1 MKEKND
7 IKRIKREFGLS
18 SLSVNNKSTVYVL
31 TFIITI
37 MGLISYHS
45 MPKESFPEIVIPEI
59 YIGTSYPGN
68 SPIDIENLITRPIE
82 KELNTVSGVDK
93 ISSTSIQDYSTIIAK
108 FNTDISVEEALRK
121 VKDAVDKSKK
131 DLPTDLDQ
139 EPNIFEL
146 NFSEF
151 PIMNINLSGDFSME
165 KLKDY
170 AEMLEDKIE
179 KLPEISKVDIRGS
192 MDKEVKVDVDIHKME
207 ALKISFNDIAGAIS
221 SENRIFMVL
230 KCIAKAILRIMDET
244 TMPPLPP
251 KFL

>member
-1 MKEKND
+1 MANKKIAKN
-7 IKRIKREFGLS
+7 IKREFGLS
-18 SLSVNNKSTVYVL
+18 SLSINNKSTVFVL
-31 TFIITI
+31 TFIITV
-37 MGLISYHS
+37 MGFISYNS
-45 MPKESFPEIVIPEI
+45 MPKESFPEIVVPEI

-68 SPIDIENLITRPIE
+68 SPVDIENLVTRPME
-82 KELNTVSGVDK
+82 KELNTLSGIDK
-93 ISSTSIQDYSTIIAK
+93 ITSTSIQDYSTIIAK
-108 FNTDISVEEALRK
+108 FNTDVTVEEALRK

-131 DLPTDLDQ
+131 DLPSDLDQ
-139 EPNIFEL
+139 DPNIFEL

-170 AEMLEDKIE
+170 AETLEDKIE

-221 SENRIFMVL
+221 SENQTISGGNI
-230 KCIAKAILRIMDET
+230 KTDN
-244 TMPPLPP
+244 
-251 KFL
+251 